1 MTAADVLVRC
11 LENEG
16 VRYVF
21 GIPGEENLEIVKA
34 LRESEKIRFIVTRHE
49 QGAAFMA
56 DLVGR
61 LTGKAG
67 VCLSTLGP
75 GATNLVTGV
84 ADANSDGAPLIAI
97 TGQVSS
103 EKMHLTSHQYLDL
116 TSMFEPITKRSKQII
131 RPDTVNEIVAIA
143 FKYAESEKPG
153 ACYIDLPCDVAG
165 MEVEEGLGTM
175 MLQKPVSLPEI
186 PDDASIDHA
195 ANAITQARRPVI
207 LCGHSA
213 IRNHAAKALRHFAR
227 KLKIPVV
234 TTMMAK
240 GALPW
245 TDPYMIS
252 TIGVPGRDYAD
263 AVMEAADLVIAVGY
277 DIVELA
283 PERWNR
289 SDTHRIVHIDERAP
303 HINKSYQPS
312 VTVIGDISVSLDKI
326 SMIAERREEPKWAFG
341 LRQVMLEEEKKALED
356 DSFPMKPQRVLADI
370 RKAMDSEDDI
380 LISDVGAHKMWIARD
395 YPCYRPLTSII
406 SNGFATMGIAVP
418 GAFAAKLLYPDRKVI
433 AVTGDGGFMM
443 NNQELE
449 TAVRY
454 GISFVTLIFHDDNYG
469 LIKWKQEN
477 RYGESYDVSFGN
489 PDFVMMAESFGCKG
503 YRVTKAEELLP
514 ILTEAFSQKAPSVI
528 DCPVDYFENARLGKV
543 TYRASELCGN

>member
-1 MTAADVLVRC
+1 MTAAEVLVKC
-11 LENEG
+11 LEHEG

-34 LRESEKIRFIVTRHE
+34 LRESEQITFIVTRHE

-116 TSMFEPITKRSKQII
+116 VSMFAPITKRSKQII
-131 RPDTVNEIVAIA
+131 RPDTVNEIVAIV

-153 ACYIDLPCDVAG
+153 AGYIDLPCDVAA
-165 MEVEEGLGTM
+165 MEVEEGPGTM
-175 MLQKPVSLPEI
+175 MLQQPVSYPEI
-186 PDDASIDHA
+186 PDDDSIDHA
-195 ANAITQARRPVI
+195 ANAITAAKRPVI

-213 IRNHAAKALRHFAR
+213 VRNHAAGALRHFAR
-227 KLKIPVV
+227 KLKIPVI

-263 AVMEAADLVIAVGY
+263 AAIEAADLVIAVGY

-289 SDTHRIVHIDERAP
+289 GGVHKVVHIGARPP
-303 HINKSYQPS
+303 HINKNYQPE
-312 VTVIGDISVSLDKI
+312 VTVIGDISSSLDRI
-326 SMIAERREEPKWAFG
+326 STISERSEEPEWAFA
-341 LRQVMLEEEKKALED
+341 LRKDMLDEEKKEASD
-356 DSFPMKPQRVLADI
+356 CSFPVKPQRVIADI
-370 RKAMDSEDDI
+370 RSVMDDENDI
-380 LISDVGAHKMWIARD
+380 LISDVGAHKMWIAQN
-395 YPCYRPLTSII
+395 YHCYRPLTGII

-418 GAFAAKLLYPDRKVI
+418 GALAAKLLYPDRKVI

-449 TAVRY
+449 TAVRV
-454 GISFVTLIFHDDNYG
+454 GTPFVTLIFHDDYYG
-469 LIKWKQEN
+469 LIKLKQEN

-489 PDFVMMAESFGCKG
+489 PDFVKMAESFGCKG
-503 YRVTKAEELLP
+503 YRVERAEDLQD
-514 ILTEAFSQKAPSVI
+514 ILREAFAQKVPSVI
-528 DCPVDYFENARLGKV
+528 DCPVDYSENSRLGKV
-543 TYRASELCGN
+543 TYRVKTL

>member
-1 MTAADVLVRC
+1 MTAAEVLVKC

-16 VRYVF
+16 VCYVF

-34 LRESEKIRFIVTRHE
+34 LRESEQITFIVTRHE

-103 EKMHLTSHQYLDL
+103 GRIHLTSHQYLDL
-116 TSMFEPITKRSKQII
+116 TAMFAPITKRSKQII

-153 ACYIDLPCDVAG
+153 ASYIDLPCDVAA
-165 MEVEEGLGTM
+165 MEVEDGTGTM
-175 MLQKPVSLPEI
+175 MLQKPVSHPEI
-186 PDDASIDHA
+186 PDDSSIDHA
-195 ANAITQARRPVI
+195 ANAVTAAARPVI

-213 IRNHAAKALRHFAR
+213 IRNHAAEALRHFAR

-245 TDPYMIS
+245 TDPYMIG

-263 AVMEAADLVIAVGY
+263 AALEAADLVIAVGY
-277 DIVELA
+277 DIVEVA

-289 SDTHRIVHIDERAP
+289 GGVHKVVHIGARSP
-303 HINKSYQPS
+303 HINKNYQPE
-312 VTVIGDISVSLDKI
+312 VTVTGDISASLEKI
-326 SMIAERREEPKWAFG
+326 AMIADREKEPEWAITLRRA
-341 LRQVMLEEEKKALED
+341 MYDEEKRESAS
-356 DSFPMKPQRVLADI
+356 DSYPLKPQRVIADI
-370 RKAMDSEDDI
+370 RSVMDSEDDI
-380 LISDVGAHKMWIARD
+380 LISDVGAHKMWIARN
-395 YPCYRPLTSII
+395 YHCYRPLTCII

-418 GAFAAKLLYPDRKVI
+418 GALAAKLLYPEHKVI

-449 TAVRY
+449 TAVRC
-454 GISFVTLIFHDDNYG
+454 GTNFVTLIFRDDHYG

-489 PDFVMMAESFGCKG
+489 PDFVKMAESFGCRG
-503 YRVTKAEELLP
+503 YRVEKAEDLKA
-514 ILTEAFSQKAPSVI
+514 ILEDAFAQKVPSVI
-528 DCPVDYFENARLGKV
+528 DCPVDYSENERLGKV
-543 TYRASELCGN
+543 TYRVPL

>member
-1 MTAADVLVRC
+1 MTAAEVLVKC

-34 LRESEKIRFIVTRHE
+34 LRESEQITFIVTRHE

-97 TGQVSS
+97 TGQVSTA
-103 EKMHLTSHQYLDL
+103 KMHLTSHQYLDL
-116 TSMFEPITKRSKQII
+116 TSMFAPITKRSKQII
-131 RPDTVNEIVAIA
+131 RLDSVNEIVGIA

-153 ACYIDLPCDVAG
+153 AGYIDLPCDVAA
-165 MEVEEGLGTM
+165 MEVENGPGTM
-175 MLQKPVSLPEI
+175 MLRKPVSYPEI
-186 PDDASIDHA
+186 PDDESIDHA
-195 ANAITQARRPVI
+195 ANAITAAKRPII
-207 LCGHSA
+207 LCGHST
-213 IRNHAAKALRHFAR
+213 IRNHATEALRHFAR

-245 TDPYMIS
+245 TDPYLIS
-252 TIGVPGRDYAD
+252 TLGVPGRDYAD
-263 AVMEAADLVIAVGY
+263 AALEAADLVVAVGY
-277 DIVELA
+277 DIVEVA
-283 PERWNR
+283 PERWNKGNI
-289 SDTHRIVHIDERAP
+289 HRIVHVGARSP
-303 HINKSYQPS
+303 HINKNYQPEVV
-312 VTVIGDISVSLDKI
+312 VTGDITASLGKI
-326 SMIAERREEPKWAFG
+326 RMIAGRQQEPEWAFA
-341 LRQVMLEEEKKALED
+341 LRKDMLDED
-356 DSFPMKPQRVLADI
+356 TREISDASFPMKPQRVLDDI
-370 RKAMDSEDDI
+370 RAVMDNENDI
-380 LISDVGAHKMWIARD
+380 LISDVGAHKMWIARN
-395 YPCYRPLTSII
+395 YRCYKPLTCII

-418 GAFAAKLLYPDRKVI
+418 GAVAAKLLYPDRRVI

-449 TAVRY
+449 TAVRC
-454 GISFVTLIFHDDNYG
+454 GTNFVTLIFRDDHYG

-489 PDFVMMAESFGCKG
+489 PDFVKMAESFGCKG
-503 YRVTKAEELLP
+503 YRVEKAEDLRG
-514 ILTEAFSQKAPSVI
+514 ILEEAFAQKVPSVI
-528 DCPVDYFENARLGKV
+528 DCPVDYSENNRLGKV
-543 TYRASELCGN
+543 TYKVGQ

>member
-1 MTAADVLVRC
+1 MTAAEVLVRC

-21 GIPGEENLEIVKA
+21 GIPGEENLEIVRA
-34 LRESEKIRFIVTRHE
+34 LRESDKITFIVTRHE

-116 TSMFEPITKRSKQII
+116 VSMFEPITKRSKQII
-131 RPDTVNEIVAIA
+131 RPDTVNEIAAIA

-153 ACYIDLPCDVAG
+153 ASYIDLPCDVAA
-165 MEVEEGLGTM
+165 MEVEEGPGTM
-175 MLQKPVSLPEI
+175 MLQHQNHHPEI
-186 PDDASIDHA
+186 PDDSSLDHA
-195 ANAITQARRPVI
+195 ANAISAAGRPVI
-207 LCGHSA
+207 LAGHSA
-213 IRNHAAKALRHFAR
+213 IRNHATEALRHFAR

-263 AVMEAADLVIAVGY
+263 AALEAADLVIAVGY

-289 SDTHRIVHIDERAP
+289 NRDHKIVHIGARSP
-303 HINKSYQPS
+303 HINKNYQPD
-312 VTVIGDISVSLDKI
+312 VTVVGDISSALDSI
-326 SMIAERREEPKWAFG
+326 SAIGSRSREPEWAIQ
-341 LRQVMLEEEKKALED
+341 LKKVMEEEED
-356 DSFPMKPQRVLADI
+356 RDAASDAWPMKPQRIIAEI
-370 RKAMDSEDDI
+370 RKALDDEKDI
-380 LISDVGAHKMWIARD
+380 LISDVGAHKMWIARN
-395 YPCYRPLTSII
+395 YKCYQPLTCII

-418 GAFAAKLLYPDRKVI
+418 GALAARLIYPDRKVV

-449 TAVRY
+449 TAVRL
-454 GISFVTLIFHDDNYG
+454 GTPFVTLIFRDDQYG
-469 LIKWKQEN
+469 LIRWKEET
-477 RYGESYDVSFGN
+477 RYGESFDVSFGN
-489 PDFVMMAESFGCKG
+489 PDFVKMAESFGCAG
-503 YRVTKAEELLP
+503 YRVEKAEDLGR
-514 ILTEAFSQKAPSVI
+514 ILREALSLNVPAVI
-528 DCPVDYFENARLGKV
+528 DCPVDYSENERLGKV
-543 TYRASELCGN
+543 TYKVRS

>member
-1 MTAADVLVRC
+1 MTAAEVLVKC
-11 LENEG
+11 LEQEG

-34 LRESEKIRFIVTRHE
+34 LRESEQITFIVTRHE

-97 TGQVSS
+97 TGQVPS

-116 TSMFEPITKRSKQII
+116 TAMFAPITKRSKQII

-153 ACYIDLPCDVAG
+153 ASYIDLPCDVAA
-165 MEVEEGLGTM
+165 MQVEEGTGTM
-175 MLQKPVSLPEI
+175 MLQKPTSYPEI
-186 PDDASIDHA
+186 PDPSSIDHA
-195 ANAITQARRPVI
+195 ANAITAAKRPII

-213 IRNHAAKALRHFAR
+213 IRNHATEAVRHLAR
-227 KLKIPVV
+227 KLKIPVI

-240 GALPW
+240 GVLPW

-263 AVMEAADLVIAVGY
+263 AAIEAADLVIAVGY

-283 PERWNR
+283 PERWNKGGI
-289 SDTHRIVHIDERAP
+289 HRIVHIGARSP
-303 HINKSYQPS
+303 HINKNYQPG
-312 VTVIGDISVSLDKI
+312 VTVIGDISASLDRI
-326 SMIAERREEPKWAFG
+326 SMIAGREEEPEWAFA
-341 LRQVMLEEEKKALED
+341 LRKMMLAESNKEAGDL
-356 DSFPMKPQRVLADI
+356 SFPMKPQKVIADI
-370 RKAMDSEDDI
+370 RAVMDSEDDI

-418 GAFAAKLLYPDRKVI
+418 GAVAAKLLYPDRRVI
-433 AVTGDGGFMM
+433 AATGDGGFLM

-449 TAVRY
+449 TAVRL
-454 GISFVTLIFHDDNYG
+454 GTNFVTLIFRDDHYG

-489 PDFVMMAESFGCKG
+489 PDFVKMAESFGCMG
-503 YRVTKAEELLP
+503 YRVEKAEDLRG
-514 ILTEAFSQKAPSVI
+514 ILKDAFSQKAPSVI
-528 DCPVDYFENARLGKV
+528 DCPIDYSENGRLGKV
-543 TYRASELCGN
+543 TYQVR